1 MMSFPYSSGDLG
13 EATAAAAVDMITLDQ
28 MFRDYDASTG
38 DDLFELVWESCGGGE
53 IDSGSGEVQ
62 PAGVPCCRRLLP
74 GSSPEPTS
82 EDEMAAWLSTIVT
95 GSGGGGGDDV
105 AAGGDHQ
112 DPAVKKPDGEPLTEK
127 MDKKLPT
134 RTEERRRV
142 KRRRSRIN
150 EKFKM
155 LQRLVP
161 GCDKKPDGE
170 PLTEK
175 MDKKLPTRTEER
187 RRVKHKARR
196 NPGYAET
203 HGLTEKRR
211 RSRINEKFKMLQR
224 LVPGCDKAM
233 YPTMVRPAAVYPVV
247 QPPPAFAAGGVARR
261 PPPPSPADGG
271 GLRPPPVPVFP
282 FGAPVI
288 PLVTMMMPAA
298 AAAAAPP
305 WIYPSSSTGDHH
317 LLQGSSSNGSIATI
331 ASSRHRR

>member
-13 EATAAAAVDMITLDQ
+13 EATTAAAAAVDMITLDQ
-28 MFRDYDASTG
+28 IFRDYDASTG

-53 IDSGSGEVQ
+53 IDSGAGEVQ

-134 RTEERRRV
+134 RTEER
-142 KRRRSRIN
+142 
-150 EKFKM
+150 
-155 LQRLVP
+155 Q
-161 GCDKKPDGE
+161 
-170 PLTEK
+170 
-175 MDKKLPTRTEER
+175 
-187 RRVKHKARR
+187 RVKHKARR

-247 QPPPAFAAGGVARR
+247 QPPPAFAAGG
-261 PPPPSPADGG
+261 PPAASQG
-271 GLRPPPVPVFP
+271 GL
-282 FGAPVI
+282 
-288 PLVTMMMPAA
+288 
-298 AAAAAPP
+298 
-305 WIYPSSSTGDHH
+305 H
-317 LLQGSSSNGSIATI
+317 
-331 ASSRHRR
+331 RHRRLMVVVSVHHRCRCFRLGRQ